1 MRIRIKKIISFEIY
15 TTSRTQYY
23 GEEIEIWVDKIRWAT
38 KMCSDY
44 YIEDRGQSRL
54 YFDKK
59 LD

>member
-15 TTSRTQYY
+15 TSSRIQYY

-44 YIEDRGQSRL
+44 YIVDSVAWT
-54 YFDKK
+54 
-59 LD
+59 